1 MSADKLS
8 ITQQNKQFIQRLW
21 RDLVNGQRVASLP
34 EMVCS
39 NFVDHTPLPGLP
51 GDLDGLRTRLM
62 VLHQAFPDF
71 QSKIL
76 DLTAEDDKVVAL
88 VSSSGT
94 HENSFLGETPS
105 GRHWSI
111 LEIHILRVVDGKLV
125 EHWGIPDFFGMLQ
138 QLGMVTAPW
147 QTPAEAAQ
155 A

>member
-1 MSADKLS
+1 MAD
-8 ITQQNKQFIQRLW
+8 QRTAVVTGASSGIGEATVRRLIGDGW
-21 RDLVNGQRVASLP
+21 RVLAVARREDRLQ
-34 EMVCS
+34 ELG
-39 NFVDHTPLPGLP
+39 TPY
-51 GDLDGLRTRLM
+51 
-62 VLHQAFPDF
+62 VA
-71 QSKIL
+71 L

-111 LEIHILRVVDGKLV
+111 LEIHILRVVDSKLV

>member
-1 MSADKLS
+1 MSSHKLP
-8 ITQQNKQFIQRLW
+8 ITQQNKQFIERLW

-34 EMVCS
+34 EMVS
-39 NFVDHTPLPGLP
+39 PDFVDHTPLPGLP

-76 DLTAEDDKVVAL
+76 DLTAEDDKVVVL

-94 HENSFLGETPS
+94 HESSFLGETPS

-111 LEIHILRVVDGKLV
+111 LEIHILRVVDEKLV

-147 QTPAEAAQ
+147 QTSAEAAR

>member
-1 MSADKLS
+1 MSSHKLPS
-8 ITQQNKQFIQRLW
+8 TQQNKQFIQRLW
-21 RDLVNGQRVASLP
+21 RDLVNGQHVAALP
-34 EMVCS
+34 EMVS
-39 NFVDHTPLPGLP
+39 PDFVDHTPLPGLP
-51 GDLDGLRTRLM
+51 GDVEGLRIRLM

-71 QSKIL
+71 QSEIL
-76 DLTAEDDKVVAL
+76 DLTAEDDKVVVL

-111 LEIHILRVVDGKLV
+111 LEIHILRVVDEKLV